1 MEQSQ
6 IKESKKRSIRDI
18 TTHDLAFKFKSKQ
31 DFLVYFDKQ

>member
-6 IKESKKRSIRDI
+6 NKESKKRSLRDVAAF
-18 TTHDLAFKFKSKQ
+18 DLAYKFKSKQ